1 MYIVN
6 DAQIRDIIHLALY
19 MYDMINLLTYVI
31 RVSE

>member
-1 MYIVN
+1 MGIN
-6 DAQIRDIIHLALY
+6 DAQIHDIIYLALY